1 MWKENIAM
9 RKHGNEEREKGRI
22 MNDYVCEHL
31 GRQAQKWYKD
41 KNNIAMEKNNEL
53 TPVMSNVDF
62 QNFIRFADTEIDI
75 SNDSLGKLY
84 MTVLDKY
91 FPEIYKEVKDTELD
105 TSIYREHMPILFRY
119 LTRKP

>member
-1 MWKENIAM
+1 M

-31 GRQAQKWYKD
+31 DRQAQKWYKD

-75 SNDSLGKLY
+75 SNDSLGKIY

-91 FPEIYKEVKDTELD
+91 FPEIYEEVKGTELD